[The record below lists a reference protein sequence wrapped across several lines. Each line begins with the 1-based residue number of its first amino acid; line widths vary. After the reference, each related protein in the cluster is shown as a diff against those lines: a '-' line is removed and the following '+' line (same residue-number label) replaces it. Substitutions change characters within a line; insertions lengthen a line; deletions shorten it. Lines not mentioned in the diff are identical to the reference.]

1 MAECVL
7 DASAALARLRG
18 ERGAAV
24 VEAQLEAALISA
36 VNYAEVVSKLID
48 LGTPAEIAADAAG
61 ALGMAVV
68 PFDELAAARVGTL
81 RDGTRS
87 RGLSIGDRACLAL
100 AEQLALPVLTADR
113 AWAELDL
120 GIEVVLIR

>member
-1 MAECVL
+1 MADCVL

-18 ERGAAV
+18 ERGADV
-24 VEAQLEAALISA
+24 VEARLEAALMSA

-48 LGTPAEIAADAAG
+48 FGTSADIAADAAG

-68 PFDELAAARVGTL
+68 PFDELAAVRVGSL

-87 RGLSIGDRACLAL
+87 RGLSIGDRACIAL
-100 AEQLALPVLTADR
+100 AERLALPVLTADR

>member
-18 ERGAAV
+18 ERGADV
-24 VEAQLEAALISA
+24 VEARLEAALMSA

-48 LGTPAEIAADAAG
+48 LGTSADTAADAAG

-68 PFDELAAARVGTL
+68 PFDELAAVRVGSL

-87 RGLSIGDRACLAL
+87 RGLSIGDRACIAL
-100 AEQLALPVLTADR
+100 AERLALPVLTADR